1 MEIEVEDKVTR
12 TVTVAPCIKCGDDN
26 ANIFDY
32 GYNAPNIGGGKC
44 SKCHHEATAPCDIFP
59 EKEDLVAIWNAQN
72 CKETLIKSK
81 QLQITKLQSEID
93 ALQQ

>member
-1 MEIEVEDKVTR
+1 MEIEVEDKVTH
-12 TVTVAPCIKCGDDN
+12 TISVAPCIKCGDDN

-44 SKCHHEATAPCDIFP
+44 SKCHHEVTAPCDIFP